1 MTHKNQLQKLN
12 TQIYVSRLQRQL
24 GKLQEQN
31 RILKSSVTTREPEME
46 INEVDPTVEKADE
59 DAEEPDS
66 NEKCKSSSQDETL
79 PDSSND

>member
-1 MTHKNQLQKLN
+1 
-12 TQIYVSRLQRQL
+12 
-24 GKLQEQN
+24 
-31 RILKSSVTTREPEME
+31 ME